1 MQFRPALLSAN
12 ECPDIQ
18 VKSNAAIK
26 ANGTANRKLP
36 QGATKALLV
45 DRGRTA
51 LFLIAQT
58 LKNKTVWLPEY
69 HCPAMIEPFYLVRV
83 NIKFYPIDKH
93 FHVDMDFVNSHV
105 KSNDALLVVRFFG
118 SMCNLDEVANVCRK
132 KHIMFV
138 EDLAHAGLADSIL
151 GDVAITSLTK
161 FYPDVVA
168 AELILGEQNDL
179 NEVLDA
185 AYSKLP
191 SRLVSKFRYKL
202 LSIFA
207 KFGLIQRRNAGIYTN
222 IDLMHKLAKKQ
233 VTQSLSTM
241 SSTEIGDKRRANF
254 AAIAAVVEA
263 QSWARVA
270 CPLEDNMVPY
280 VVPVYVDSEERFKA
294 FRLAGIQALRW
305 EEIATQINNAD
316 VLDMRGRLI
325 QLPCHQDL
333 TEQQL
338 SLIKQTIIGQQN

>member
-12 ECPDIQ
+12 DFPDIQ

-26 ANGTANRKLP
+26 ADGTADRKLP

-58 LKNKTVWLPEY
+58 LKNKTVWAPEY
-69 HCPAMIEPFYLVRV
+69 HCPAMIEPLYLAGVDV
-83 NIKFYPIDKH
+83 KFYPIDEH
-93 FHVDMDFVNSHV
+93 FHVDIKFVNHHV
-105 KSNDALLVVRFFG
+105 KTNEALLGVRFFG
-118 SMCNLDEVANVCRK
+118 SLCNLSEVANVCRK
-132 KHIMFV
+132 NHILFI
-138 EDLAHAGLADSIL
+138 EDLAHAGLTDSMI
-151 GDVAITSLTK
+151 GDIAITSLTK
-161 FYPDVVA
+161 FYPDIVA
-168 AELILGEQNDL
+168 AELILGEQNDF
-179 NEVLDA
+179 NEVLDD
-185 AYSKLP
+185 AYAKLP
-191 SRLVSKFRYKL
+191 SRLMSKFRYKL

-207 KFGLIQRRNAGIYTN
+207 KLGLTQLQNKGTYTN
-222 IDLMHKLAKKQ
+222 TDVMHKLSKKQ
-233 VTQSLSTM
+233 VEQSISTM
-241 SSTEIGDKRRANF
+241 SGAEIRDKRRANF
-254 AAIAAVVEA
+254 VSIAEVVDA

-270 CPLEDNMVPY
+270 CPLEYNMVPY

-305 EEIATQINNAD
+305 EEIATQINNTD